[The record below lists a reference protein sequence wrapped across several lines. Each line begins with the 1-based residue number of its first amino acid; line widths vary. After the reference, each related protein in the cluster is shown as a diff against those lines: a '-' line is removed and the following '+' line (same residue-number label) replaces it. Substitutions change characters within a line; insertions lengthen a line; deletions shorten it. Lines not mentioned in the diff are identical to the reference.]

1 MGSDGHGEGGLL
13 RHSGR
18 VRLCLLAFTLVACA
32 VAGAPPAASEPAAAP
47 PDAGPGRPDGPAPQ
61 VDLEDLLKLP
71 VDLRYDVEKRGGAT
85 QGEWRSRFQKVRSEL
100 VEERAAL
107 ERSQLELEKVAG
119 NTDSWQLAPPGV
131 SGNRS
136 EAPLD
141 YRLRTEIRQHR
152 AEVDR
157 LEKQLRDLEVEA
169 NLAGVPEE
177 WRQ

>member
-1 MGSDGHGEGGLL
+1 MRRL
-13 RHSGR
+13 RRFGWR
-18 VRLCLLAFTLVACA
+18 PFALAALAWA
-32 VAGAPPAASEPAAAP
+32 AAPGAAAEPAAAP
-47 PDAGPGRPDGPAPQ
+47 AADAAERPAPK

-71 VDLRYDVEKRGGAT
+71 GDVRYDMEKRGGAT
-85 QGEWRSRFQKVRSEL
+85 QGEWRSRFQKVRAEL
-100 VEERAAL
+100 AGERSAL
-107 ERSQLELEKVAG
+107 ARSQLELEKVAG
-119 NTDSWQLAPPGV
+119 SSDSWQLAPPGV
-131 SGNRS
+131 NANRS

-141 YRLRTEIRQHR
+141 YRLRNEIRQHR

>member
-1 MGSDGHGEGGLL
+1 
-13 RHSGR
+13 
-18 VRLCLLAFTLVACA
+18 VRRPRRFGWRLLALAALGCA
-32 VAGAPPAASEPAAAP
+32 AGPAAAAEPAAPPAPD
-47 PDAGPGRPDGPAPQ
+47 DAGRPAPQ

-71 VDLRYDVEKRGGAT
+71 GDVLYDMEKRGGAT
-85 QGEWRSRFQKVRSEL
+85 QGEWRSRFRKVRTDL
-100 VEERAAL
+100 AGERSAL
-107 ERSQLELEKVAG
+107 ERAQLELEKVAG
-119 NTDSWQLAPPGV
+119 SSDTWKLAPPGV
-131 SGNRS
+131 SANSS

-141 YRLRTEIRQHR
+141 YRLRNEIRQHR